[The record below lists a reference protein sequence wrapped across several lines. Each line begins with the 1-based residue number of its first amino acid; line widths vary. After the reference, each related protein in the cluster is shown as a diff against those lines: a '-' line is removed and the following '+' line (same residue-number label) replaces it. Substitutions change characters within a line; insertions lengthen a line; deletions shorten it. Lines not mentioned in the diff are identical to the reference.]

1 MTNRNLPYVPPL
13 SRPTTLTEWQ
23 AQRQRIRQTLLS
35 LLGDL
40 PPKTTP
46 EVELLERGQ
55 REGIPFEHFRFH
67 NGDPLGGAGAIVTGY
82 LLLPQRQDRSVPA
95 IQYLHWHGGEYDVGK
110 EQLWRQGSRGI
121 SIAQELVSRGYV
133 VLAID
138 AYGFGERA
146 GTGPDG
152 PEERGGQEE
161 ASWAKLN
168 LWYGRT
174 LWGMMLRDEQLA
186 LDYLLTRPEVD
197 GQRVATMGMS
207 MGSTRAWWH
216 MALDERVRCGI
227 GIACLTRYQ
236 DLIQAG
242 ALATHGIYFFV
253 PNFLRHFDTEA
264 VVALCAPR
272 PLLLLNGE
280 HDRGTPVSGV
290 EAINA
295 AVEAI
300 YALYSQP
307 THYRSLV
314 YSNVGHEWTPAMW
327 EETLQW
333 LETHL

>member
-1 MTNRNLPYVPPL
+1 MIKRNLPFVPPL
-13 SRPTTLTEWQ
+13 SCPPTLAEWQ
-23 AQRQRIRQTLLS
+23 EQRERIKQTLLS

-40 PPKTTP
+40 PPKSTP
-46 EVELLERGQ
+46 EVEQLECGQ
-55 REGIPFEHFRFH
+55 REGVRFERFRFH
-67 NGDPLGGAGAIVTGY
+67 NGDPLGGEGAIVTGY
-82 LLLPQRQDRSVPA
+82 LLFPQQLDRPAPA

-110 EQLWRQGSRGI
+110 EQLWRRGARGT

-197 GQRVATMGMS
+197 GQRVAAMGMS

-216 MALDERVRCGI
+216 MAVDERVRCGI

-236 DLIQAG
+236 NLIQTG

-280 HDRGTPVSGV
+280 LDRSTPVSGV

-295 AVEAI
+295 AVEPI
-300 YALYSQP
+300 YALYEQP
-307 THYRSLV
+307 ANYRSLV
-314 YSNVGHEWTPAMW
+314 YPNIGHEWTPAMW
-327 EETLQW
+327 EELFQW
-333 LETHL
+333 LEMHL